1 MDPAGD
7 GNAAQRSEE
16 LADVSVK
23 KEPPSPAPTS
33 AANGPRPSE
42 LSRLFIVCGRGRNVD
57 ELRSLFST
65 CGHIKHL
72 HLALDRSKKSRGF
85 AFLQY
90 EDPVNATAAI
100 EKLDEMKLDDGH
112 ILKVRQQSVTVV
124 AALHSLEINTLVKIL
139 TGEQMGT
146 DKKTTEELTR
156 ECQESANGQVH
167 QLQHCR

>member
-7 GNAAQRSEE
+7 DNAAQRSEE

-42 LSRLFIVCGRGRNVD
+42 LSRLFIVCGRDRNVD

-90 EDPVNATAAI
+90 EDPVNAAAAI

-112 ILKVRQQSVTVV
+112 ILK
-124 AALHSLEINTLVKIL
+124 
-139 TGEQMGT
+139 MGT

>member
-42 LSRLFIVCGRGRNVD
+42 LSRLFI
-57 ELRSLFST
+57 
-65 CGHIKHL
+65 
-72 HLALDRSKKSRGF
+72 
-85 AFLQY
+85 Y

-112 ILKVRQQSVTVV
+112 ILK
-124 AALHSLEINTLVKIL
+124 INTLVKIL